1 MPREKY
7 RVIKE
12 HKATFPYAMIARE
25 GDIVKVGKEDNEMPG
40 WYWCKD
46 SKNVEAW
53 VPKTHIDIEDGRG
66 IFNQDYNSIE
76 HNVQPGEIVQYLDES
91 LGWVECLNDEW
102 KYGWLPIN
110 KLEKI

>member
-12 HKATFPYAMIARE
+12 HKATFPYAMIARA
-25 GDIVKVGKEDNEMPG
+25 GDVVKVGKEDHEMPG

-46 SKNVEAW
+46 SKNVESW
-53 VPKTHIDIEDGRG
+53 IPKTHIDIEDGRG

-76 HNVQPGEIVQYLDES
+76 HNAQPGEIVQYLDES
-91 LGWVECLNDEW
+91 LGWVECLNNEW
-102 KYGWLPIN
+102 KYGWIPIN